1 MSKSIR
7 VDDATHAALTAL
19 KREDETYDDLISRL
33 VEVRRAAVS
42 EGAGLWNDS
51 DAAAEAR
58 NARERVKDQLGR
70 P

>member
-7 VDDATHAALTAL
+7 VDDDTHAALTAL
-19 KREDETYDDLISRL
+19 KRDDETYDDLISRL
-33 VEVRRAAVS
+33 VEVRREAVS
-42 EGAGLWNDS
+42 EGAGLWSDS

-58 NARERVKDQLGR
+58 SARERLKEQMGR